1 MVQKK
6 QWASKSRTAQPMN
19 SSPTSVDS
27 TQETK
32 KQKVEPTGEKIDP
45 PRKDKKVELREEGQ
59 ATDSLNCPLPPFV
72 TP

>member
-6 QWASKSRTAQPMN
+6 QWASKSRSAQPMN

-59 ATDSLNCPLPPFV
+59 ATDSLDSPLPPFV